1 MRVPNAAS
9 AALSQHPS
17 HRPADAQGATT
28 AYSCH
33 LLRLTI
39 DHTMR
44 CSPYT
49 FSPLAVAVLS
59 VAVALSACDRTRTD
73 AASTA
78 TEKTTAAM
86 ADSAVEAQFASVS
99 KRWLDG
105 WLKLNPVN
113 ATQQG
118 DHRFDAE
125 IDDFSAEGRKRA
137 VDFSRGLLTELD
149 AIDLTKLSREN
160 QVDAAILRN
169 QLQSDLWATE
179 TLQSWTWDPMVYNGL
194 AGGAIYNLMARE
206 FAPLPERLTSATAR
220 IEKLPVLFKQMR
232 ENLDPARVPSIHAE
246 TVSKQHGGV
255 ISLVEQFILPNLDK
269 LQGADRKR
277 LEAAIAALRKA
288 SDEHQDWLDKT
299 LVPNAKGDFRIGEQ
313 LYDEKLKFALMSSLS
328 RVEIKQRA
336 EAELLRVRG
345 EMYKIAQRVLK
356 DRSGA
361 PALPDKPD
369 DAQQQKAIE
378 AALEL
383 AYADKPKRDAVV
395 ETAKQSLAQATEFTR
410 AKDLVTVPDDP
421 VEIILMPEFQRGVAV
436 AYCDSPGPLDKGL
449 KTYYAIS
456 PIPEDW
462 SDEQTDS
469 FLREYNTRMI
479 HLLSIHEAMPGHY
492 LEGAHSA
499 RHPSVLRGVLRSGLF
514 AEGWAVYTE
523 TLMMEQGYLDNDPL
537 FHLVR
542 YKFYLRTIG
551 NAILD
556 QGVQVDGWNREQA
569 MDLMMRRTFQQERE
583 AAGKWIR
590 AQLTSA
596 QLPTYFVG
604 VQEHF
609 DLRRA
614 MEAKQGQAFKLKT
627 YHDQVLSY
635 GAPPVR
641 FVRAMM
647 LDEPI
652 R

>member
-1 MRVPNAAS
+1 MRMTPLAVALLTATLAAGTVTGASTVSAAAPAAS
-9 AALSQHPS
+9 AATP
-17 HRPADAQGATT
+17 
-28 AYSCH
+28 
-33 LLRLTI
+33 
-39 DHTMR
+39 
-44 CSPYT
+44 
-49 FSPLAVAVLS
+49 
-59 VAVALSACDRTRTD
+59 
-73 AASTA
+73 
-78 TEKTTAAM
+78 TAAKATAAAAVDAKF
-86 ADSAVEAQFASVS
+86 ADLS

-105 WLKLNPVN
+105 FLKLNPIS

-125 IDDFSAEGRKRA
+125 IDDLSAAGRTA
-137 VDFSRGLLTELD
+137 YITFANTMLAELD
-149 AIDLTKLSREN
+149 AIDAGKLSREN
-160 QVDAAILRN
+160 QIDAAILRN
-169 QLQSDLWATE
+169 QLQSDVWGMETQQAWA
-179 TLQSWTWDPMVYNGL
+179 WDPQMYSGL

-206 FAPLPERLTSATAR
+206 FAPLPERLKSATSR
-220 IEKLPVLFKQMR
+220 MEKLPALFAQMR
-232 ENLDPARVPSIHAE
+232 ENIDPARVPKIHAE
-246 TVSKQHGGV
+246 TVAKQNGGV
-255 ISLVEQFILPNLDK
+255 ISLVEQFIVPNAAQ
-269 LQGADRKR
+269 LQGEDRKR
-277 LEAAIAALRKA
+277 LDAAIEGLRKA
-288 SDEHQDWLDKT
+288 VAEQQLWLDKT
-299 LVPNAKGDFRIGEQ
+299 LVPNAKGDFRIGPK
-313 LYDEKLKFALMSSLS
+313 LYDEKLKFALMSTLS
-328 RVEIKQRA
+328 RAEIKQRA
-336 EAELLRVRG
+336 EAEVVRVRA
-345 EMYKIAQRVLK
+345 EMYRIARQVLK
-356 DRSGA
+356 DKPGA
-361 PALPDKPD
+361 PQMPESPNAE
-369 DAQQQKAIE
+369 QQQKAIE

-383 AYADKPKRDAVV
+383 AYADKPARDAVV
-395 ETAKQSLAQATEFTR
+395 ETAKQTLAQATAFTR

-456 PIPEDW
+456 PIP
-462 SDEQTDS
+462 DEWTDAQSDS

-492 LEGAHSA
+492 LEGAFSA
-499 RHPSVLRGVLRSGLF
+499 RYPSTLRGVLRSGMF

-523 TLMMEQGYLDNDPL
+523 SVMMDAGYLDNDPL

-542 YKFYLRTIG
+542 HKFYLRAVA

-556 QGVQVDGWNREQA
+556 QGVHVDNWSKEQA
-569 MDLMMRRTFQQERE
+569 MELMVKRTFQQERE
-583 AAGKWIR
+583 AEGKWVR
-590 AQLTSA
+590 AQLSSA

-609 DLRRA
+609 DLRKA
-614 MEAKQGQAFKLKT
+614 MEQKQGNDFKLKA

>member
-1 MRVPNAAS
+1 M
-9 AALSQHPS
+9 
-17 HRPADAQGATT
+17 
-28 AYSCH
+28 
-33 LLRLTI
+33 RLT
-39 DHTMR
+39 
-44 CSPYT
+44 
-49 FSPLAVAVLS
+49 PLAI
-59 VAVALSACDRTRTD
+59 ALLTATLAACSGAGTNTPVEPTAKDASMTTVD
-73 AASTA
+73 AAIDA
-78 TEKTTAAM
+78 RF
-86 ADSAVEAQFASVS
+86 ADLS

-125 IDDFSAEGRKRA
+125 LDDLSAAGRTQY
-137 VDFSRGLLTELD
+137 VDFSKKMLAELD
-149 AIDLTKLSREN
+149 TIDAGKLSREN
-160 QVDAAILRN
+160 QIDAAILRN
-169 QLQSDLWATE
+169 QIQGDIWGME
-179 TLQSWTWDPMVYNGL
+179 TLQSWAWDPQMYGGL

-206 FAPLPERLTSATAR
+206 FAPMPERMKSATAR
-220 IEKLPVLFKQMR
+220 MEKLPTLFTQMR
-232 ENLDPARVPSIHAE
+232 ENIDPARVPKIHAE
-246 TVSKQHGGV
+246 TVAKQNGGV
-255 ISLVEQFILPNLDK
+255 ISLVEQFIVPNADK
-269 LQGADRKR
+269 LQGEDRKR
-277 LEAAIAALRKA
+277 LDAAVEGLRKA
-288 SDEHQDWLDKT
+288 VAEHQLWLDKT
-299 LVPNAKGDFRIGEQ
+299 LVPNAKGDFRIGEEK
-313 LYDEKLKFALMSSLS
+313 YDQKLKFALMSSLS
-328 RVEIKQRA
+328 RAEIKQRA
-336 EAELLRVRG
+336 EAELVRVRA
-345 EMYKIAQRVLK
+345 EMYTIAQQVLK
-356 DRSGA
+356 GKPNA
-361 PALPDKPD
+361 PDMPESPSND
-369 DAQQQKAIE
+369 QQQTAIE

-383 AYADKPKRDAVV
+383 AYADKPKREAVV
-395 ETAKQSLAQATEFTR
+395 DAAKEALAQATAFTK

-456 PIPEDW
+456 PIPDDW
-462 SDEQTDS
+462 TDKQTDS
-469 FLREYNTRMI
+469 FLREYNSRMI
-479 HLLSIHEAMPGHY
+479 QLLSIHEAMPGHY

-499 RHPSVLRGVLRSGLF
+499 RHPSTLRGVLRSGMF

-523 TLMMEQGYLDNDPL
+523 SLMMEQGYLDNDPL

-542 YKFYLRTIG
+542 DKFYLRTVA

-556 QGVQVDGWNREQA
+556 QGVQVDGWTKAQA
-569 MDLMMRRTFQQERE
+569 MDLMVKRTFQQERE
-583 AAGKWIR
+583 AEGKWVR

-609 DLRRA
+609 DLRKA
-614 MEAKQGQAFKLKT
+614 MRQKLGKDFKLKA

-647 LDEPI
+647 LGDTI